1 MKLSGLPLVPLANA
15 NHKSYC
21 PVFSVFSVE
30 SVEVDFSKNQ
40 DLHVLTHKQLLFW
53 H

>member
-15 NHKSYC
+15 INKSYC
-21 PVFSVFSVE
+21 SVFSVFSVE
-30 SVEVDFSKNQ
+30 SVEVEFTKG
-40 DLHVLTHKQLLFW
+40 HGVHILTHKQLFSW